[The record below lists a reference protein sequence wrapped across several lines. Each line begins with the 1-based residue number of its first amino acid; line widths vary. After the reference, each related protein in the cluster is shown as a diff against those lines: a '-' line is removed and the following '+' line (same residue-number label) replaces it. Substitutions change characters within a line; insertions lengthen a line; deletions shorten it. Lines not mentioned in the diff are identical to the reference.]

1 MEVQSEEVL
10 NGWNLDAFRETVAT
24 VESNPDAGRL
34 TWRGRASWDGHFGV
48 DARAEEIEQLG
59 EVIPR
64 RFTLRGD
71 HPPELLGE
79 NTGPTAVET
88 LLAALGSCVAGTYA
102 AHATAR
108 GIHVD
113 GLEVSVESAIDLEGF
128 LQLAP
133 APAGLDGVRITIR
146 VRTDAD
152 EDTLEEIRRIVTNAS
167 PVYDSI
173 RRPVSIESQVVR
185 LTAGSQALNR
195 KPGARQLGGPSPRR
209 VERRAR
215 VGTAPATR

>member
-1 MEVQSEEVL
+1 MEVQSQEVL
-10 NGWNLDAFRETVAT
+10 NGWNLEAFRETVVT
-24 VESNPDAGRL
+24 VESNPEAGRL
-34 TWRGRASWDGHFGV
+34 TWRGRVRWDGHFGM

-108 GIHVD
+108 GVRVD
-113 GLEVSVESAIDLEGF
+113 GLEVSVESAIDLNGF
-128 LQLAP
+128 LQIAP
-133 APAGLDGVRITIR
+133 TPAGLDGVRITVR
-146 VRTDAD
+146 VRSDAD
-152 EDTLEEIRRIVTNAS
+152 DDTLEEIRQIVTKAS
-167 PVYDSI
+167 PVYDSVT
-173 RRPVSIESQVVR
+173 RPVSIESHVVR
-185 LTAGSQALNR
+185 A
-195 KPGARQLGGPSPRR
+195 
-209 VERRAR
+209 
-215 VGTAPATR
+215 